1 STSLNATLSSH
12 HEPAFARRT
21 HLLAGASCFPHWPS
35 SCESEHTRAHFTLF
49 DSPPSALTHARL
61 LWTGRHSLLGI
72 PLTWATRCWLAQH
85 LTQKWLGQLTTQYS
99 AAAAAA
105 AHGPDAATCIA
116 NTLLFRQQS
125 YHRYPTGPRPHSL
138 QPTKDKVGLALFA
151 TVGNFLS
158 SLSLRDGPLGEAWC
172 LPMNPTRPPTEPVL
186 CDQNSTIMRYRPS
199 SLTRVFIAKPNDMLR
214 NENT

>member
-1 STSLNATLSSH
+1 MNL
-12 HEPAFARRT
+12 P
-21 HLLAGASCFPHWPS
+21 LLAGLICLPVLPASLIGRPAANPNTPAPTSRFSTHLP
-35 SCESEHTRAHFTLF
+35 
-49 DSPPSALTHARL
+49 PPSHTL
-61 LWTGRHSLLGI
+61 GCCGQGGLLGI

-138 QPTKDKVGLALFA
+138 QPTKDK
-151 TVGNFLS
+151 LS